1 MARNDWILRYA
12 QDDDATGVT
21 MPQKKK
27 PHGYP
32 RDSFKL

>member
-21 MPQKKK
+21 LQKKK
-27 PHGYP
+27 PRDFS

>member
-1 MARNDWILRYA
+1 MARRDWILRYA

-21 MPQKKK
+21 LQKKK
-27 PHGYP
+27 SHGYP